1 VFKRVTKPG
10 MAGHDSATDDGA
22 PHVTPLPV
30 YYAVFGAL
38 LVLTVITVGVSLLG
52 LPPVESFVVAMLVA
66 SVKAAVVALWF
77 MHLISEK
84 RFYSFIL
91 LSTVFFMGLF
101 FVLTLVDL
109 SSRDETAIEESHEY
123 WMRYSHE
130 RPADQPLLTKPTPVP
145 EATKQGD
152 GDSTPPVEAAP

>member
-1 VFKRVTKPG
+1 MFKSMMKQDG
-10 MAGHDSATDDGA
+10 SGHGASADESA

-30 YYAVFGAL
+30 YFAVFGAL

-52 LPPVESFVVAMLVA
+52 LPPTESFIVAMLVA
-66 SVKAAVVALWF
+66 IVKASVVALWF

-109 SSRDETAIEESHEY
+109 SSRDATAIEETPRY
-123 WMRYSHE
+123 WQRYSHE
-130 RPADQPLLTKPTPVP
+130 NPADRPLLSKPATPKAEGGAAP
-145 EATKQGD
+145 D
-152 GDSTPPVEAAP
+152 EAAPTE